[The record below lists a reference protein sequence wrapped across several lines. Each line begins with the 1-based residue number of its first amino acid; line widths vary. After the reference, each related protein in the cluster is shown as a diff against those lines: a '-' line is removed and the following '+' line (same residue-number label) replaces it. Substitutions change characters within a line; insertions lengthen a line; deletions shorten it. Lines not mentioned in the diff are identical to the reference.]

1 MPVNLEYSKLVDLL
15 KKSDNREIYEELMKK
30 EENVLDTINRVVN
43 YSNEKEVKSKEFLNM
58 SLDEIIHKFFWNIK
72 LIFGELLSV
81 KTVQDFSKIVYKD
94 DRRIYIGLLLVIIS
108 IFLFFV
114 IISK

>member
-1 MPVNLEYSKLVDLL
+1 MPVNLEYSKLIDLL
-15 KKSDNREIYEELMKK
+15 QKTDDREIYEELMKK
-30 EENVLDTINRVVN
+30 EENVLDTVNRVVN
-43 YSNEKEVKSKEFLNM
+43 YSNEKEVKSKEFMNM
-58 SLDEIIHKFFWNIK
+58 SLDQIIHKFFWNIK
-72 LIFGELLSV
+72 LIFSELLSA
-81 KTVQDFSKIVYKD
+81 KTIQDASKVVLKE